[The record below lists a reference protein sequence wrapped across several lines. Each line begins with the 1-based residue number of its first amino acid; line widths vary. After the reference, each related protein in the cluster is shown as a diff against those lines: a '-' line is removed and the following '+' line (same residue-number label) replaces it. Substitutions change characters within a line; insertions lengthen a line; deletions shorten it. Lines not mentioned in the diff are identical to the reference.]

1 MVRRIF
7 GFVITL
13 LGIVF
18 AASIVASVVLFL
30 LLGGEPAIPDDATL
44 VLRIGGDL
52 SETAPDDVVSYVSGS
67 RTPTLRATV
76 EVLRK
81 AKNDPRIKAVLL
93 KPTGFATPYWGKVQ
107 ELRGAVVD
115 FRESG
120 KPVYAYL
127 EYGGDQDYYLASA
140 ADKVFLMPSSPLQL
154 VGVATY
160 ELFLRGTLDWVGA
173 YPDLHHIGAYKS
185 APNQFTEKT
194 LTATHREMSTSLN
207 HALYETIVTTVAEA
221 RNKSAA
227 DVRTLI
233 DLGPFLPEAALG
245 AGLVDGVAYEDQVT
259 DELRKASGGD
269 DSPSPRAVVSG
280 EQYGQ
285 VSLASL
291 GLNRGP
297 RIALVYAAGAIVNG
311 KSGFDPVNGAVVG
324 SDTLIEHIRAAR
336 RDSSVRAIV
345 LRIDSPGGSAS
356 ASDAVWREL
365 MREKAGLN
373 PRPIVAS
380 MSDLAASGGYYI
392 AMPADV
398 IVAQPSTLTGSIGI
412 FGGKFVTGGVYG
424 KLGANIETTSIG
436 RHAEMDSPAR
446 PVQPGRGRQAPGA
459 AAGLLQRLRREGRG
473 FAPQHAGEDR
483 SAGAG
488 ARVDRQP
495 GQGERPG
502 RRDRRP
508 GAGDCHRQGARQ
520 DCRGERRRNRGV
532 PGAPQLLR
540 AAVGAAVAPEREPRR
555 VGLVVG
561 ESFDGRTGRAARASR
576 PVLDVQAR
584 RSARDDALQAPA
596 MN

>member
-7 GFVITL
+7 AYVLTL

-18 AASIVASVVLFL
+18 AASIAASVVLYML
-30 LLGGEPAIPDDATL
+30 VGGQPAVPDDATL
-44 VLRIGGDL
+44 VLRVGGAL
-52 SETAPDDVVSYVSGS
+52 SETSPDDVLSYVSGS
-67 RTPTLRATV
+67 RTPTLRTTV
-76 EVLRK
+76 DTLRK
-81 AKNDPRIKAVLL
+81 AKVDDRIKAVLL

-107 ELRGAVVD
+107 EIRDAVLD

-120 KPVYAYL
+120 KPVFAYL

-140 ADKVFLMPSSPLQL
+140 ADKVYLMPSSPLHL
-154 VGVATY
+154 VGVASY
-160 ELFLRGTLDWVGA
+160 ELFLRGTLDWAGA

-194 LTATHREMSTSLN
+194 LTATHREMTTSLN
-207 HALYETIVTTVAEA
+207 HDLYESIVATVATA

-245 AGLVDGVAYEDQVT
+245 AGLVDGVAYEDQVS

-269 DSPSPRAVVSG
+269 AGPSARAIVEG
-280 EQYGQ
+280 EQYAQ

-297 RIALVYAAGAIVNG
+297 RIAVVYAAGAIVNG
-311 KSGFDPVNGAVVG
+311 KSGFDPVNGAVLG
-324 SDTLIEHIRAAR
+324 SDTLIEHIREAR
-336 RDSSVRAIV
+336 RDASVRAIV
-345 LRIDSPGGSAS
+345 LRIDSPGGSAT

-436 RHAEMDSPAR
+436 RHAEMNSPAR
-446 PVQPGRGRQAPGA
+446 PYNPDELGKLQEQLRDFYNDFIEKAAVSRKSTPEKIDQLAQGRVWTGNQAKANGLVDELGGLGRAIAIAKARAKIDEKSDVEVVVYPPPRSFYE
-459 AAGLLQRLRREGRG
+459 LLSEQLSPSSQGIAVSAWLSANLSTAERDALRAFRG
-473 FAPQHAGEDR
+473 PFSMFR
-483 SAGAG
+483 
-488 ARVDRQP
+488 
-495 GQGERPG
+495 
-502 RRDRRP
+502 
-508 GAGDCHRQGARQ
+508 
-520 DCRGERRRNRGV
+520 RGEALALM
-532 PGAPQLLR
+532 PFALLR
-540 AAVGAAVAPEREPRR
+540 
-555 VGLVVG
+555 
-561 ESFDGRTGRAARASR
+561 
-576 PVLDVQAR
+576 
-584 RSARDDALQAPA
+584 
-596 MN
+596 